1 MHLLDKK
8 DSSFSKKMDSN
19 NFEFEANLEQI
30 HTTVDSTWHMQQN
43 ENYPTFLALW
53 LLCEMVSIDDNIKI
67 SKLKYL

>member
-19 NFEFEANLEQI
+19 KYEYEANLEQI
-30 HTTVDSTWHMQQN
+30 PATVNSTWHMQQN
-43 ENYPTFLALW
+43 ENNPTFLALW
-53 LLCEMVSIDDNIKI
+53 LLCEMVSIVNSIKI